1 GVIKRR
7 VASKPM
13 ATFKQRIR
21 QLTRRSGGRSVQDV
35 VDRLRLY
42 IILGWKAY
50 YRLAQI
56 PRVWKDLDQW
66 IRHRVRA
73 IQLKQWKRGRTVY
86 RELRAQGAKPHVAQ
100 QVAANSRRW
109 WHNSG
114 MLLNSVLTLEW
125 ADKLGMPRLS

>member
-1 GVIKRR
+1 MFGRKFLGYSFWVTPGGVIKRR

-21 QLTRRSGGRSVQDV
+21 QLTGRSGGRSVQDV

-56 PRVWKDLDQW
+56 P
-66 IRHRVRA
+66 
-73 IQLKQWKRGRTVY
+73 
-86 RELRAQGAKPHVAQ
+86 
-100 QVAANSRRW
+100 
-109 WHNSG
+109 
-114 MLLNSVLTLEW
+114 
-125 ADKLGMPRLS
+125 